1 MDESGRRIVV
11 RNWAQNLSHAQTLR
25 TDLRLNPLSGHE
37 IVAKKR
43 VPNPDRVFGE
53 NVEVSVAFLY
63 CDGRLAFL
71 LSPLRGKQSW
81 GEWEVWWRLVGL
93 GDIPGK
99 MKCGEQCWPQPAC
112 HARKHHHSQRCDF
125 HYCFSELCFKNHS
138 HTELYHGGHLC
149 AVVSAHL

>member
-1 MDESGRRIVV
+1 MV
-11 RNWAQNLSHAQTLR
+11 RNWAQDLSHAPTLPI
-25 TDLRLNPLSGHE
+25 DLRLNPLFGHE
-37 IVAKKR
+37 NVAKKQ
-43 VPNPDRVFGE
+43 VQNPDRVFGE
-53 NVEVSVAFLY
+53 EVEVSVAFLY

-99 MKCGEQCWPQPAC
+99 MKCGEQCWPRLTC

-125 HYCFSELCFKNHS
+125 LLCFSELCFKNQA
-138 HTELYHGGHLC
+138 HTQLCHGGHLC
-149 AVVSAHL
+149 AVMIAHL